1 MLSEMAT
8 FEYMENITIMADK
21 LAAYAA
27 ASGYKTALK
36 YLLVTRHVMAG
47 GLTAARDDE
56 GTPLLGLAVR
66 GGHAECVKLLLKHG
80 ADPNATSRTLGAPP
94 LALACVHGAEGCIAQ
109 LVKARANQ
117 LRVWRGRTPLQWA
130 LRRNHR
136 SCAQAL
142 LDAGRLINKQ
152 LPLWRDVDIVID
164 DDEISSQALK
174 TCGAPFDKKHY
185 KKQRLPLVSGTAR
198 RTCVVRVSHPCV
210 IRATRILPRVAIG

>member
-36 YLLVTRHVMAG
+36 HLLVTRHVMAG

-109 LVKARANQ
+109 LVKARQTNC
-117 LRVWRGRTPLQWA
+117 V
-130 LRRNHR
+130 
-136 SCAQAL
+136 
-142 LDAGRLINKQ
+142 
-152 LPLWRDVDIVID
+152 
-164 DDEISSQALK
+164 
-174 TCGAPFDKKHY
+174 CGAVARHC
-185 KKQRLPLVSGTAR
+185 SGLYVAT
-198 RTCVVRVSHPCV
+198 TVVVRRPSWT
-210 IRATRILPRVAIG
+210 RAALSTSSCHFGATLTS